1 MPPPYGYPEP
11 PHHHRYAEGGAVPPA
26 AAVRHDS
33 KASQGSVD
41 ESAELE
47 EYDDEDSERKMPAD
61 TSSSSRARL
70 YVKSKVPTRQE
81 ILDRRARK
89 NAQSRSRAAK
99 LRERV
104 EGIASRPDGER
115 TEEERELLDSYQYR
129 RQRKNDRSRERAIEK
144 KTEIERILSKP
155 EKKRSK
161 IERDFLET
169 ALYAKQRKNHGDR
182 MRRQRIKQQKMA
194 ARAAGGD
201 DSYGLASHRVTSVG
215 YTPGMSEI
223 PMSPLPGAHGHSSI
237 ASPATLTS
245 PSIAFPSPPNAR
257 GHPGETVP
265 GMIEGR
271 PPASD
276 PQSFAPP
283 NQQFGTGDSP
293 ATRSQLHMPQSS
305 LSVEQRQYVDGSMTI
320 SIGRK
325 SAPTFGG
332 DEGAGGEESPSPDT
346 SNAGNVNLSGDDVSQ
361 LLLYG
366 DNVEEQEQE
375 GGNNNDEERVEG
387 GAER

>member
-1 MPPPYGYPEP
+1 
-11 PHHHRYAEGGAVPPA
+11 
-26 AAVRHDS
+26 
-33 KASQGSVD
+33 
-41 ESAELE
+41 
-47 EYDDEDSERKMPAD
+47 MPAD
-61 TSSSSRARL
+61 TSSASRARL

-104 EGIASRPDGER
+104 EGIASRPDIER
-115 TEEERELLDSYQYR
+115 TEEERDLLDSYQYR

-201 DSYGLASHRVTSVG
+201 DSYGMASHRLTSIG
-215 YTPGMSEI
+215 YTSGMSDI
-223 PMSPLPGAHGHSSI
+223 PMSPLPGAHGHSSMT
-237 ASPATLTS
+237 SPTTLT
-245 PSIAFPSPPNAR
+245 PSNIMPNIAFPSPPNSR
-257 GHPGETVP
+257 RHPSASTP
-265 GMIEGR
+265 GGAQGR
-271 PPASD
+271 PEASE
-276 PQSFAPP
+276 PQSFVPP
-283 NQQFGTGDSP
+283 NQPFGTGDSP

-305 LSVEQRQYVDGSMTI
+305 SSVEQRRHPDGSMTI

-325 SAPTFGG
+325 AAPTFDGV
-332 DEGAGGEESPSPDT
+332 EEAGGEESPSPDT

-361 LLLYG
+361 MLLYG
-366 DNVEEQEQE
+366 GNAEEQEQE
-375 GGNNNDEERVEG
+375 SGNNNDEERAEG
-387 GAER
+387 DPEI